1 MARFLIATM
10 PFVSHINPSLPIAR
24 RLVERGHEVRWYT
37 GRKFQSRVEATG
49 AQFVPMQRA
58 PDFDEDDL
66 DAAFPAR
73 KGLDGVAQFK
83 WSIKHIFMDP
93 APAQVQDLQ
102 EILKDYPADVLLSE
116 TTFGGGELLSQL
128 GGPPWAAFNILPLT
142 IASRDTAPFG
152 LGLPPN
158 ASTIGHLRNQS
169 LNWLFANV
177 LFRDVTKHFNTIRA
191 GLGLPPTTEYG
202 VSPFLFLQGTT
213 PAFEYPRSDLPPQVH
228 FIGPFV
234 PQRPATFT
242 PPAWWEDLQNGRK
255 VVLVTQGTVATN
267 SDHLIAPTL
276 RALAD
281 EDVLVVATTGGKP
294 VESVKVDPI
303 PRNARIEPFLSYHHL
318 MPHIDAMV
326 TNGGYGSVQLAL
338 SYGIPLVGAGG
349 TEEKPEIC
357 TRVAWRGVGINLK
370 TKTPTE
376 AHIRDAVRRVLYE
389 PQYRG
394 RAREVQADF
403 ARHDPPTEAAELLEK
418 LAETRRPVVRVAQV
432 DALATVAA

>member
-10 PFVSHINPSLPIAR
+10 PFISHINPSLPIVR
-24 RLVERGHEVRWYT
+24 RLIERGHEVRWYT
-37 GRKFQSRVEATG
+37 GRKFQPCVEAIG
-49 AQFVPMQRA
+49 ARFVAMQRA

-66 DAAFPAR
+66 DATFPAR

-93 APAQVQDLQ
+93 APAQVRDLQ
-102 EILKDYPADVLLSE
+102 EILDHYPADVLLSE
-116 TTFGGGELLSQL
+116 TTFGGGELLAQL

-158 ASTIGHLRNQS
+158 ASTLGHLRNQS

-177 LFRDVTKHFNTIRA
+177 LFRDVVKHFNTIRA
-191 GLGLPPTTEYG
+191 DLGLPPATEYG
-202 VSPFLFLQGTT
+202 VSPYLFLQGTT
-213 PAFEYPRSDLPPQVH
+213 PAFEYPRGDLPPQVH

-234 PQRPATFT
+234 PQPPVTFT
-242 PPAWWEDLQNGRK
+242 PPAWWADLQGERR
-255 VVLVTQGTVATN
+255 VVLVTQGTVATS
-267 SDHLIAPTL
+267 SDHLIAPSL
-276 RALAD
+276 RALAH
-281 EDVLVVATTGGKP
+281 EDLLVVATTGGKP
-294 VESVKVDPI
+294 IASVKVEPI
-303 PRNARIEPFLSYHHL
+303 PPNVRIEPFLSYHHL
-318 MPHIDAMV
+318 MPHVDAMV

-357 TRVAWRGVGINLK
+357 TRIAWRGVGINLK
-370 TKTPTE
+370 TKTPSE
-376 AHIRDAVRRVLYE
+376 IQIRDAVRRVLQE
-389 PQYRG
+389 PQYRD

-403 ARHDPPTEAAELLEK
+403 ARHDPPTEAAELLEM
-418 LAETRRPVVRVAQV
+418 LAETRRPVVRVAR
-432 DALATVAA
+432 AADHAMVSA